1 MRELEMRE
9 RKVND
14 IQASGEKL
22 LKEGHPGSKTV
33 EVRTQRPRLGNTCH
47 DTTHGRCGESYIMH
61 VI

>member
-14 IQASGEKL
+14 IQASGERL

-33 EVRTQRPRLGNTCH
+33 EVRT
-47 DTTHGRCGESYIMH
+47 
-61 VI
+61 